1 MKYQHGVV
9 VATSFILA
17 EHMVSAG
24 PIDKRGVLDPLFEIS
39 TLGGIAFKIHQVPNQ
54 KFYGARKG
62 RGAMALA
69 KAYSKYGV
77 AVPDDLIS
85 YIEQILEE
93 LGLGQNPGG
102 GNNTSTSPQGEKL

>member
-1 MKYQHGVV
+1 MRYHHGVV
-9 VATSFILA
+9 ASFLLT
-17 EHMVSAG
+17 ENLVSAA
-24 PIDKRGVLDPLFEIS
+24 PMEKRGTLDPLFEIS
-39 TLGGIAFKIHQVPNQ
+39 TLGGMAFKINQVPNQ

-62 RGAMALA
+62 RGAIALA

-93 LGLGQNPGG
+93 LGLGQNPGD
-102 GNNTSTSPQGEKL
+102 GNDTSASPQGEKL